1 MKIFRVCI
9 YILLC
14 QLAASANMLGAG
26 LNTNLKSLKA
36 NFEQII
42 SAEGGLE
49 ASYYGMLYAKMPNK
63 AKWDY
68 SPPMDKQVFINNGKF
83 AVYEPSLAQA
93 YIGSVQG
100 SSDFFEILSNATP
113 ELDSHNKQTGRYIAR
128 VDGIE
133 YTLAI
138 DKNGLPISIQYT
150 DLARFSIYLY
160 STKGHRCHFAKI
172 RKENLKISLQYLI
185 IERIGNGFKN
195 ACYGEYL

>member
-49 ASYYGMLYAKMPNK
+49 ASYYGVLYAKMPNK

-83 AVYEPSLAQA
+83 AVYEPSLMQA
-93 YIGSVQG
+93 YIGLVQG

-150 DLARFSIYLY
+150 DQLGSP
-160 STKGHRCHFAKI
+160 TKIIFNNVIA
-172 RKENLKISLQYLI
+172 NPTLQDSLFIFTPPKDIDVILQ
-185 IERIGNGFKN
+185 K
-195 ACYGEYL
+195 